1 MGTEAALKTFTA
13 EELDEATNNY
23 ARENSLGRGGFGTG
37 YRGKLADGSPVLV
50 MKLNPDNT
58 RQAAE
63 KFTREVTILTRADH
77 PHLVKLLGYN
87 PEARCI
93 VYESLPGGS
102 LEDRLLTEGGRKTM
116 KQKHRLRIAA
126 EASEALLFLHHL
138 EPPILHQDV
147 KPGNVM
153 LNEDLSCKVG
163 GVGLAKFLPAND
175 SSIWGTVGYIDPLLL
190 RTGKYGPQ
198 SDLYGLGLVI
208 LQLLTGEKVNKV
220 LEFAKFGLDG
230 ILDHLDKTVQWNPEI
245 VKEVA
250 DVALKCRDRMSR
262 PDLETVVLPMLKKYA
277 EQTKGEKEAEAA
289 PPAAAGAAGGGGASK
304 GHDKKGAAAA
314 AAAAPQKKG
323 LFGCEGRR
331 GKGVGNGRS
340 GMEEGKKEGL
350 GGGEGRRGRKEGKG
364 GGEGRRGRKK
374 GKGGGEGRRGRKK
387 GKGGGE
393 GRRKE
398 EGKGRRG
405 REEEGRRG
413 REEGKG
419 GGEGEMGRDE
429 GKGKV
434 KEEVKGGSEG
444 KR

>member
-1 MGTEAALKTFTA
+1 MSSAARPRCFLDIAFDGQFVGRIEVEVRPDVAPKTVENFVGLCNGTSSGLGYKGLTLHRIIPGFMAQGGNCGSSIFGQPFPDESFELRHTGRGVLSMANRGPNTNNCQFFICFTATPHLDGKHVTFTA

-93 VYESLPGGS
+93 VYESLPAGS

-289 PPAAAGAAGGGGASK
+289 PPAAARGGGASK

-323 LFGCEGRR
+323 LFGY
-331 GKGVGNGRS
+331 
-340 GMEEGKKEGL
+340 L
-350 GGGEGRRGRKEGKG
+350 F
-364 GGEGRRGRKK
+364 
-374 GKGGGEGRRGRKK
+374 
-387 GKGGGE
+387 
-393 GRRKE
+393 
-398 EGKGRRG
+398 
-405 REEEGRRG
+405 
-413 REEGKG
+413 
-419 GGEGEMGRDE
+419 
-429 GKGKV
+429 
-434 KEEVKGGSEG
+434 G